1 MMKSVQLRL
10 PDKELKEMD
19 SLSKEMRLSRSE
31 VARSALHEGL
41 KKLRMEVAVRKYLD
55 EELSL
60 GGAADHA
67 GVTIHEM
74 ASFLS
79 KVGVPFFRYAPSELE
94 RDAGKAKEWMGE

>member
-1 MMKSVQLRL
+1 MKSVQLRL

-19 SLSKEMRLSRSE
+19 SLSEEMKLSRSE
-31 VARSALHEGL
+31 VARNALHEGL

-60 GGAADHA
+60 GGAADYA

-94 RDAGKAKEWMGE
+94 RDAEKAKEWMGE

>member
-10 PDKELKEMD
+10 PDKELEEMD
-19 SLSKEMRLSRSE
+19 SLSEEMKMSRSE
-31 VARSALHEGL
+31 VARNALREGL
-41 KKLRMEVAVRKYLD
+41 KKLRMEIAVRRYLD

-60 GGAADHA
+60 GGAADYA

-94 RDAGKAKEWMGE
+94 RDTERAKDWM